1 MMEVV
6 VERPEIEKIKN
17 IREKDKEVVKL
28 IEEMRTVRELRG
40 DEQEIEGELVLK
52 KGKIYMPKDKKLR
65 LEVIW
70 LHYDIPVAGY
80 RDR

>member
-28 IEEMRTVRELRG
+28 VEEMRTVRELRG

-52 KGKIYMPKDKKLR
+52 KGYQKIKN
-65 LEVIW
+65 
-70 LHYDIPVAGY
+70 
-80 RDR
+80 

>member
-6 VERPEIEKIKN
+6 VERLEIGKIKN

-28 IEEMRTVRELRG
+28 VEEMRTVRELRG

-52 KGKIYMPKDKKLR
+52 KGCQKIKKIYQQLDIEIDER
-65 LEVIW
+65 LW
-70 LHYDIPVAGY
+70 SQ
-80 RDR
+80 

>member
-28 IEEMRTVRELRG
+28 VEEMRTVRELRG
-40 DEQEIEGELVLK
+40 DE
-52 KGKIYMPKDKKLR
+52 
-65 LEVIW
+65 
-70 LHYDIPVAGY
+70 
-80 RDR
+80 